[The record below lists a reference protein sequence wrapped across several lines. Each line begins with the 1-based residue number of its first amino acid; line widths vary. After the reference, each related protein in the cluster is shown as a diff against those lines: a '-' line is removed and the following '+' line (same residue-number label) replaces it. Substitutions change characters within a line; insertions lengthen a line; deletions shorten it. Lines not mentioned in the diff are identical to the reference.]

1 MKNLHTPSLIVG
13 ALAATLLISL
23 GLSFPISIEVFV
35 AYAAVVTLVA
45 LAMVDFVPQRK
56 RLQVK

>member
-1 MKNLHTPSLIVG
+1 MKNLHTPSLIAG

-23 GLSFPISIEVFV
+23 GLSFPISIEIFV

-45 LAMVDFVPQRK
+45 LAMVDLVPKRK